1 MSTLEQ
7 EIEKLSIKTEHASQ
21 NFNELRDLLIEIN
34 RVLAN
39 CKRISKTL
47 PGTLKQ

>member
-21 NFNELRDLLIEIN
+21 KFNELRDLLIDRN
-34 RVLAN
+34 SKRV
-39 CKRISKTL
+39 SKAL
-47 PGTLKQ
+47 PGTL